1 MLLLV
6 GGGRVG
12 YLRELDRRLMVRCV
26 GVGGSLGVGQLVT
39 QDGRGQDTLATA

>member
-1 MLLLV
+1 MLLLA

-12 YLRELDRRLMVRCV
+12 YLCELDRRLMVWCS
-26 GVGGSLGVGQLVT
+26 GVGGSLGVGQLIA